1 MEALTLALDRCPRPV
16 LWPIPDPLLPP
27 TQRNEET
34 VALTDG
40 QRIFLSLRAS
50 NARLL
55 KGLLHEWAHLLLHGD
70 YFAHGRGE
78 VDRLDAEAEVVAWRV
93 VQELLREAPGVLAKL
108 EREVKTYL
116 ASRPVLDPDSPKLER
131 AAQTI
136 LARLGRA

>member
-1 MEALTLALDRCPRPV
+1 MEALALALDRCPQPV
-16 LWPIPDPLLPP
+16 LWPIPESLLPP
-27 TQRNEET
+27 TLRSEDT

-55 KGLLHEWAHLLLHGD
+55 KGLLHEWAHLLLHGE

-78 VDRLDAEAEVVAWRV
+78 VDRLDAEAEAVAWRV
-93 VQELLREAPGVLAKL
+93 VQELLREAPGVLAEL
-108 EREVKTYL
+108 GREVESYL
-116 ASRPVLDPDSPKLER
+116 ASRPALDLASPKLEQ
-131 AAQTI
+131 AARTI